1 MSDARYDPQEI
12 EPRWQAVWAREKT
25 WEVANRPGEDG
36 ADGDSSYVLEML
48 PYPSGEPHI
57 GHLKVYSVGDAV
69 AHFQRRNGRRVLH
82 PMGYDAFGLP
92 AENHAIKTGQHPRV
106 STEEAIAEFQ
116 RQFHRWG
123 ISIDWSRELATC
135 DPAYYRWTQWIFNQ
149 LLAAGLAYR
158 REAVVKWCP
167 EDQTVL
173 ANEQV
178 VDGRCERCGAEVEAR
193 QLNQWFLRITDYADR
208 LLDDLETVEWPE
220 HVKTMQRN
228 WIGRSEGAEVVFR
241 CEELGIDYPV
251 FTTRPDTLFGATFFV
266 MAPEHPDVERLAE
279 GSGNE
284 EEVRAYVNHALTEQ
298 GAMRENTDREKTG
311 VFLGRHV
318 TNPVN
323 GEQIPVYVADY
334 VLMEYGTGAIM
345 AVPAHDQRDY
355 DFARAFDLPIRRVI
369 EGENPEGDAEGLPWT
384 GDGPLTGSAPEFD
397 GKPNREALEGIV
409 SWLEANGKGHASVN
423 YRLRDWLVSRQRYW
437 GCPIPVVHCPDC
449 GTVPVPD
456 DQLPVVLPD
465 IEDYAPRGQSPL
477 EAAEDWVAT
486 SCPNCGGAARRETD
500 TMDTFVDSSWSF
512 LRYCDAANHEAAW
525 DPAVLAE
532 WMPVD
537 QYIGGV
543 EHAILHLLYARFFVK
558 ALKDLGHL
566 EADEPFARLFTQ
578 GMITRDGAKMSKS
591 RGNVVSPREIVER
604 YGADTARAYILFIG
618 PPDQDADWSDEGLE
632 GVHRFLGRLW
642 RLSAEVAAGPA
653 EGDGEPGAD
662 LALRRKTAW
671 AIEKVTADMDRRF
684 AFNTAIAA
692 VMELVNEVSR
702 LRDQAGPSAQRE
714 ALEAASSIC
723 FPFAPHAC
731 ADAYEL
737 LTGRRVW
744 EEPWPSADLEL
755 LESDT
760 YELVCQVN
768 GKLRDRVEAP
778 ADADQAALEALALA
792 APNVVSHLDGRAPRK
807 VIVVPGKLVN
817 IVV

>member
-1 MSDARYDPQEI
+1 
-12 EPRWQAVWAREKT
+12 
-25 WEVANRPGEDG
+25 
-36 ADGDSSYVLEML
+36 
-48 PYPSGEPHI
+48 
-57 GHLKVYSVGDAV
+57 
-69 AHFQRRNGRRVLH
+69 
-82 PMGYDAFGLP
+82 
-92 AENHAIKTGQHPRV
+92 
-106 STEEAIAEFQ
+106 
-116 RQFHRWG
+116 
-123 ISIDWSRELATC
+123 
-135 DPAYYRWTQWIFNQ
+135 
-149 LLAAGLAYR
+149 
-158 REAVVKWCP
+158 
-167 EDQTVL
+167 
-173 ANEQV
+173 
-178 VDGRCERCGAEVEAR
+178 
-193 QLNQWFLRITDYADR
+193 
-208 LLDDLETVEWPE
+208 
-220 HVKTMQRN
+220 
-228 WIGRSEGAEVVFR
+228 
-241 CEELGIDYPV
+241 
-251 FTTRPDTLFGATFFV
+251 
-266 MAPEHPDVERLAE
+266 RLAE

-323 GEQIPVYVADY
+323 GEQIPVYVADS

-500 TMDTFVDSSWSF
+500 TMDTFVDSSWYF
-512 LRYCDAANHEAAW
+512 LRYCDAANDEAAW